1 MSRKTKQQGQSPAL
15 SEEQVADFLASHPD
29 FFSHHPSLL
38 ENLSLSHECG
48 PAVSL
53 IERQVEQLR
62 QKNLNLRHQ
71 LNNLIQ
77 VARDNDALLAKL
89 HVLTLSLLQADT
101 LTDVVAAV
109 EDTLRTHFLAE
120 WVTLKIFAGGPDLP
134 LSGVFAAPYHVEL
147 FQTVMEEGAPYI
159 GPPTPSQVAFL
170 FPSEDEIRSCALIPL
185 RQPSLTGIL
194 AIGSRDLERFTPNLG
209 KVILARLGEVIGTR
223 LNGLIHHC
231 LVPE

>member
-1 MSRKTKQQGQSPAL
+1 MSRKTKHQGQSPDL
-15 SEEQVADFLASHPD
+15 SEEQVAAYLAAHPE
-29 FFSHHPSLL
+29 FFTHHPSLL
-38 ENLSLSHECG
+38 ENLTLSHECG

-53 IERQVEQLR
+53 IERQVAQLR

-77 VARDNDALLAKL
+77 VARENDALLSKL
-89 HVLTLSLLQADT
+89 HILILSLLQADS

-134 LSGVFAAPYHVEL
+134 LSGIFAAPYHVEL
-147 FQTVMEEGAPYI
+147 FQTVLEEGSPYI
-159 GPPTPSQVAFL
+159 GPPTPSQVEFL

-185 RQPSLTGIL
+185 RQPALTGIL

-209 KVILARLGEVIGTR
+209 KVILARLGEVIGMR
-223 LNGLIHHC
+223 LNGLIH
-231 LVPE
+231 LSQVSE